1 MPAKLKVA
9 NKALTD
15 ALNRVIAQE
24 KAAGSAA
31 GRIRDTGAAQS
42 RLAATLKRLGPGYA
56 AVTVLCLPDS
66 IRFLISTPKSLTMKR
81 VNVTEKAMAG
91 QVKALRDALLDPTS
105 DPLPSTKA
113 LHTVLWAPIESELKR
128 LGVKHVLLSL
138 TGTARYVPF
147 GALHNGTQYV
157 AQGWGLSLYSPTVLE
172 HIGDRTAKQWSVL
185 AAGNSTERTVDD
197 GIGSKLRFTSLPGVR
212 AELAR
217 VRQSVGAGPSPILDN
232 EFTLTTLKDGLAKQP
247 NVVHLASHFQ
257 FDPRAESLS
266 FLLTGQGEVLR
277 ASDTTVLTKDAFK
290 GVDLLTLSACQ
301 TGTFSETADGMEV
314 EGIASLMQRKG
325 AGAVMSTL
333 WPVADASTAAFMG
346 TFYTLRAQ
354 DPRRTKAWCLR
365 EAQLRLIRGEV
376 APPGAPKVVATRGT
390 TSIKVSTKGLRK
402 DWSHPYHWAPFILQ
416 GNPL

>member
-1 MPAKLKVA
+1 
-9 NKALTD
+9 
-15 ALNRVIAQE
+15 
-24 KAAGSAA
+24 
-31 GRIRDTGAAQS
+31 
-42 RLAATLKRLGPGYA
+42 
-56 AVTVLCLPDS
+56 
-66 IRFLISTPKSLTMKR
+66 
-81 VNVTEKAMAG
+81 
-91 QVKALRDALLDPTS
+91 
-105 DPLPSTKA
+105 
-113 LHTVLWAPIESELKR
+113 
-128 LGVKHVLLSL
+128 
-138 TGTARYVPF
+138 
-147 GALHNGTQYV
+147 
-157 AQGWGLSLYSPTVLE
+157 VLE
-172 HIGDRTAKQWSVL
+172 HIGDRTTKQWSVL

-212 AELAR
+212 AELSR
-217 VRQSVGAGPSPILDN
+217 VRQSVGAGPAPILDN

-247 NVVHLASHFQ
+247 SVVHLASHFQ

-354 DPRRTKAWCLR
+354 DPRRTKAWCMR
-365 EAQLRLIRGEV
+365 EAQLRMIRGEV
-376 APPGAPKVVATRGT
+376 APPGAPKPVATRGT
-390 TSIKVSTKGLRK
+390 TSIKVSAKGLRK